1 MYGGI
6 GDDILYGDTG
16 SDSLTGGSGADSLF
30 GGSGADTFFF
40 SSTDDSGIESSAR
53 DIIKDFSSTESDKI
67 DLSAIDA
74 NINLEGDQEF
84 TFIGS
89 ASFTNLGHQAR
100 FSDGILYL
108 TTDGDADAEM
118 AIELTNVSSL
128 SSSDFIL

>member
-1 MYGGI
+1 MGEAGN
-6 GDDILYGDTG
+6 DVLY
-16 SDSLTGGSGADSLF
+16 

-74 NINLEGDQEF
+74 NINLEETNLHLLVLQV
-84 TFIGS
+84 
-89 ASFTNLGHQAR
+89 FTNLGHQAR

-108 TTDGDADAEM
+108 TTDGDAEAEM

>member
-1 MYGGI
+1 M
-6 GDDILYGDTG
+6 YGDTG
-16 SDSLTGGSGADSLF
+16 DDDLF
-30 GGSGADTFFF
+30 GEAGNDVLYGGSGADTFFF
-40 SSTDDSGIESSAR
+40 FTNDSGIASSAR
-53 DIIKDFSSTESDKI
+53 DIIKDFSSSESDKI
-67 DLSAIDA
+67 DLSGIDA

-118 AIELTNVSSL
+118 AIELSNVSSL
-128 SSSDFIL
+128 SSSDFVL

>member
-1 MYGGI
+1 MWGGAD
-6 GDDILYGDTG
+6 GDTMYGDTG
-16 SDSLTGGSGADSLF
+16 DDDLF
-30 GGSGADTFFF
+30 GEAGNDVLYGGSGADTFFF

-74 NINLEGDQEF
+74 NINLEGDQQF
-84 TFIGS
+84 TYIGS

-108 TTDGDADAEM
+108 TTDGDAEAEM

>member
-1 MYGGI
+1 MCI
-6 GDDILYGDTG
+6 RDSTD
-16 SDSLTGGSGADSLF
+16 SDSLTGGNGADTLF

-40 SSTDDSGIESSAR
+40 TSTNDSGITSSTR
-53 DIIKDFSSTESDKI
+53 DIIQDFSSSESDKI

-74 NINLEGDQEF
+74 NINLEGDQQF
-84 TFIGS
+84 TYVGS
-89 ASFTNLGHQAR
+89 ESFTNLGHQAR

-128 SSSDFIL
+128 SSSDFVL